1 MFCKLIN
8 VKNKNILS
16 YIIVLKIL
24 KKSLTENDVVFTFTI
39 ATANEAGMNEKAI
52 VTTTATLKASR
63 S

>member
-16 YIIVLKIL
+16 SIIVLKIL
-24 KKSLTENDVVFTFTI
+24 KKYLTENDVVFTFTI